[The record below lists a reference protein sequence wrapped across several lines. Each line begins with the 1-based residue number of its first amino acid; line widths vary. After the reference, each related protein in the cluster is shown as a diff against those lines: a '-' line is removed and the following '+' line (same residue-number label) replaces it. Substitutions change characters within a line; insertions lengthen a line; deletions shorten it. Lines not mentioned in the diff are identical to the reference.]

1 MPLWALHR
9 RWAAHRCDAMKG
21 PLRTRITQLLG
32 IEHPILGG
40 GLMWLSDAP
49 YVAALVNAGC
59 MGFITPRSFPSD
71 TAFSHALVQCAE
83 LSEGKPFGVNITL
96 SSRPGGNAGVM
107 QSLHTALA
115 HGVRH
120 FETAGATPAPVIA
133 ALHDAGAIVIHK
145 ASSIRHALSAERAG
159 ADAIALVGMEEGGH
173 PGTNELS
180 TMFMGALALDR
191 FKVPVVLGGGIGRG
205 RQIAAVLAQGL
216 DGVVM
221 GSRFL
226 VCEEI
231 QTHARYKEH
240 LVGCDEDSTVRL
252 LQSLGTTWRVLRN
265 DTARQIEAL
274 EGAGARD
281 HADFGDLIRGSIA
294 RDHAYAHGDW
304 QRGMLSL
311 GPSIAFANRI
321 EPLGEIVREL
331 MDEARHSVVQLSA
344 LISK

>member
-1 MPLWALHR
+1 MTP
-9 RWAAHRCDAMKG
+9 
-21 PLRTRITQLLG
+21 PIRTRITQLLG

-71 TAFSHALVQCAE
+71 AAFAQALAQCAD
-83 LSEGKPFGVNITL
+83 LTEGKPFGVNLTL
-96 SSRPGGNAGVM
+96 SGRAEANAGVL
-107 QSLHTALA
+107 QSMETALA

-120 FETAGATPAPVIA
+120 FETAGMAPAPLISV
-133 ALHDAGAIVIHK
+133 LHDAGAIVVHK

-159 ADAIALVGMEEGGH
+159 ADAVALVGMEEGGH

-180 TMFMGALALDR
+180 TMLMGALALDR

-216 DGVVM
+216 DGVLM

-226 VCEEI
+226 VCDEI

-240 LVGCDEDSTVRL
+240 LLACDENSTVRL
-252 LQSLGTTWRVLRN
+252 LQSLGNTWRVLRN
-265 DTARQIEAL
+265 DTARQIEAI
-274 EGAGARD
+274 ESAGARD
-281 HADFGDLIRGSIA
+281 HADFGDLIRGSTA
-294 RDHAYAHGDW
+294 RDHAYALGDW

-321 EPLGEIVREL
+321 EPLGDIVREL
-331 MDEARHSVVQLSA
+331 MEEARASIAHLSS
-344 LISK
+344 LTST